1 MTMPLPKKVRGRA
14 RPAKYPDASAKR
26 APTSKAGEAEGG
38 PGVKK
43 LSISMRAEDFD
54 WARERAARE
63 GSTVSAVLAES
74 VRRRRKAEAWA
85 EVRDALL
92 RGQPALTDEER
103 LAAER
108 ELFG

>member
-1 MTMPLPKKVRGRA
+1 MTMSDPKKSAGRRA
-14 RPAKYPDASAKR
+14 PLEYPDAAPKGAR
-26 APTSKAGEAEGG
+26 APKAEDAEAG

-43 LSISMRAEDFD
+43 LSISMRAEDFA

-63 GSTVSAVLAES
+63 GTTLSAVLAES

-85 EVRDALL
+85 ELRDALL
-92 RGQPALTDEER
+92 RGAPLSDEER

>member
-1 MTMPLPKKVRGRA
+1 
-14 RPAKYPDASAKR
+14 
-26 APTSKAGEAEGG
+26 
-38 PGVKK
+38 
-43 LSISMRAEDFD
+43 MRAEDFA

-85 EVRDALL
+85 EVRDDLL